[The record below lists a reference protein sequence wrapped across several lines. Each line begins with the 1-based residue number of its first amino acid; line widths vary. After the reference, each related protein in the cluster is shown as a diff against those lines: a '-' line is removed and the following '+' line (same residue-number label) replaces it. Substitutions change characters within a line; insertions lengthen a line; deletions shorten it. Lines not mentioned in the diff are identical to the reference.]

1 MNIRVFEKISYRDLK
16 LKCLDSWLYDFT
28 NIFECKMTSTIIPKI
43 LKNTAREGQNR
54 RRSRSGGVLDA
65 SCNNVGFE
73 AASWRH
79 LGLILAA
86 SWRHLGAILRSRI
99 EEMSTKTDVEN
110 ETIFGIDFSS
120 ILKGFEPRDGSQIRR
135 NSKKIRCE
143 KMIAKVIQ
151 V

>member
-1 MNIRVFEKISYRDLK
+1 MILLTFLNAKWHQKSYQK
-16 LKCLDSWLYDFT
+16 SW
-28 NIFECKMTSTIIPKI
+28 KI
-43 LKNTAREGQNR
+43 LLGRVKNR
-54 RRSRSGGVLDA
+54 RKSRSGGVLDA

-86 SWRHLGAILRSRI
+86 SWRHLGAILGSRI

-110 ETIFGIDFSS
+110 ETILWIDFSS
-120 ILKGFEPRDGSQIRR
+120 ILKGFGSRNGSQIQR

-143 KMIAKVIQ
+143 KMIAKAIDVLLFFWLTNNVKRRSSISKNL
-151 V
+151 